1 DRGRGDVLAALDA
14 VRLLTVLDAGDP
26 SWRRYAAELLAET
39 GRLSAAESI
48 YRQAVSISPADEQ
61 SWLGLG
67 NVLASSGR
75 VRSAASAYE
84 TAWIL
89 GERTATLAE
98 GIAALE
104 QRDGDLASSVRWL
117 EHAETLES
125 DASGRRALRRARLL
139 AGGGREADAL
149 RAAEAVAASAPAD
162 VAADARL
169 LCATLTLRA
178 HRLDDALAHLD
189 AARAAGRTDAEL
201 EESAGRTLF
210 VREDY
215 AAAAERLTRA
225 SRGATGDD
233 PELLELLASARIRS
247 GDLPGAR
254 EAIVAYIELRSV
266 DDAARTLVA
275 DWRRA
280 KARGASG
287 R

>member
-1 DRGRGDVLAALDA
+1 MIRSLRTLAAALVAAVALSGVASSQTEGLTPDQARRLERAQADQRDGRHGDAVRALEALGEERPDLADVPRLLAFSYHELGRTDDARAAAVRAIGLGRLTSDVLARLVQIDRGRGDVLAALDA

-39 GRLSAAESI
+39 GLLSAAESI
-48 YRQAVSISPADEQ
+48 YRQAVSISPADAQ

-125 DASGRRALRRARLL
+125 DASGRRALRRAR
-139 AGGGREADAL
+139 
-149 RAAEAVAASAPAD
+149 
-162 VAADARL
+162 
-169 LCATLTLRA
+169 
-178 HRLDDALAHLD
+178 
-189 AARAAGRTDAEL
+189 
-201 EESAGRTLF
+201 
-210 VREDY
+210 
-215 AAAAERLTRA
+215 
-225 SRGATGDD
+225 
-233 PELLELLASARIRS
+233 
-247 GDLPGAR
+247 
-254 EAIVAYIELRSV
+254 
-266 DDAARTLVA
+266 
-275 DWRRA
+275 
-280 KARGASG
+280 
-287 R
+287 

>member
-1 DRGRGDVLAALDA
+1 
-14 VRLLTVLDAGDP
+14 
-26 SWRRYAAELLAET
+26 
-39 GRLSAAESI
+39 
-48 YRQAVSISPADEQ
+48 
-61 SWLGLG
+61 
-67 NVLASSGR
+67 
-75 VRSAASAYE
+75 
-84 TAWIL
+84 
-89 GERTATLAE
+89 
-98 GIAALE
+98 
-104 QRDGDLASSVRWL
+104 
-117 EHAETLES
+117 
-125 DASGRRALRRARLL
+125 
-139 AGGGREADAL
+139 GREADAL